1 MNCFVS
7 YKFGFRVAR
16 SRRPEKE
23 EPGGEAEGGVE
34 DGREGN
40 KDEPAGGTE
49 RRKVNQGSRGAAG
62 LRAILKEEGGK
73 GGGQDGKGLKV
84 GRGRSSKLGR
94 RGWSEDGKTNRP
106 GSEIRQRSKEKKSR
120 GGGGS
125 SRGEKEDD
133 GQRGVKGVG
142 VSCSQSL
149 SGLHPS
155 LGRVGENCLMPGE
168 DLLMVRRYRTRGR
181 SLGPGPGSR
190 VNKNIISI

>member
-1 MNCFVS
+1 MLSFKIGCSNFARLFSMNCFVS

-49 RRKVNQGSRGAAG
+49 MRKVNQGSRGAAG

-84 GRGRSSKLGR
+84 GRGRSSHWANSMGDPRVLSNFLNWLVWCCFQCLKV
-94 RGWSEDGKTNRP
+94 
-106 GSEIRQRSKEKKSR
+106 
-120 GGGGS
+120 GGA
-125 SRGEKEDD
+125 
-133 GQRGVKGVG
+133 
-142 VSCSQSL
+142 
-149 SGLHPS
+149 
-155 LGRVGENCLMPGE
+155 
-168 DLLMVRRYRTRGR
+168 Y
-181 SLGPGPGSR
+181 
-190 VNKNIISI
+190 I